1 LRNKSSS
8 GEYLAFLSAKHE
20 VDPDEFF
27 YALISA
33 EENQKCRCGNLSIEC
48 RGRTQDKVI
57 FLILKNSKVVAQ
69 FPVFKDFLL
78 ERDNP
83 IKRYMKTDMIRR
95 HLRKK
100 NTKPQSLLIGDLRTG
115 MSQINLKAK
124 VLETPLAK
132 QVLTRFGNYAN
143 VANALIADE
152 TGAIKLC
159 LWNEQINSISTGD
172 TIQLEN
178 ARTSTFRGEKQLS
191 IGRNG
196 TLTNLKDIGSQTRNA
211 QLIASRPASM

>member
-1 LRNKSSS
+1 LRNKTSS

-33 EENQKCRCGNLSIEC
+33 EENHKCRCGNLSIEC
-48 RGRTQDKVI
+48 RGRTQDKIV
-57 FLILKNSKVVAQ
+57 FLILKDSRVVAQ
-69 FPVFKDFLL
+69 FPVFKEFLL

-115 MSQINLKAK
+115 MSQVNLKAK

-152 TGAIKLC
+152 TGTIKLC

-178 ARTSTFRGEKQLS
+178 ARTSTFRGEKQLR

-196 TLTNLKDIGSQTRNA
+196 TLTNLKNIGSQTRSA

>member
-1 LRNKSSS
+1 MRNKTSS

-69 FPVFKDFLL
+69 FPVFKEFLL

-100 NTKPQSLLIGDLRTG
+100 NTKPQSLFIGDLRTG
-115 MSQINLKAK
+115 MSQVNLKAK

-152 TGAIKLC
+152 TGTIKLC

-196 TLTNLKDIGSQTRNA
+196 TLTNLKDIGSQTRSA